1 MLMVETAVDAVERDL
16 IGGRLVCP
24 GCGGVLG
31 PWGWAR
37 RRVLRV
43 GTTERRVRPRRG
55 RCRSCLVTH
64 VLLPTSCLARR
75 RDAVEVIGEALMA
88 WQAGAGHR
96 RVAAEA
102 GVPATTVR
110 DWLRRFAANAG
121 FVAGQ
126 FLALAH
132 RLDADLGRVAPR
144 GSPVGDA
151 LEAIGVAAA
160 AAVRRFGPVPVWWFV
175 AGASGG
181 GLLATRARPFPVLG

>member
-1 MLMVETAVDAVERDL
+1 
-16 IGGRLVCP
+16 
-24 GCGGVLG
+24 
-31 PWGWAR
+31 
-37 RRVLRV
+37 
-43 GTTERRVRPRRG
+43 
-55 RCRSCLVTH
+55 
-64 VLLPTSCLARR
+64 
-75 RDAVEVIGEALMA
+75 MA
-88 WQAGAGHR
+88 WQAGAGHW
-96 RVAAEA
+96 RVVA
-102 GVPATTVR
+102 GVGVRATTAR
-110 DWLRRFAANAG
+110 DWLRRFAVNAG

-181 GLLATRARPFPVLG
+181 GLLATRARPFRVLG